1 MKDVLSIYSSVED
14 VIELRIK
21 ELLKKLSSKRFSDKA
36 MKAKWAEELY
46 EISLLRK
53 GIGELKEKFYDRVL
67 PY

>member
-1 MKDVLSIYSSVED
+1 MQDVLKVYSSVED
-14 VIELRIK
+14 VIEPQIK
-21 ELLKKLSSKRFSDKA
+21 ELLKKLSSKRFADRA